1 MATIPSPGSS
11 NVWKSFQIQ
20 AGDARDEK
28 ICTNFTIHGYAGG
41 RWCGKAADPKP
52 AGGSPEPA
60 APAAPADVPEKRTE
74 LAKADGITIW
84 ASQPAEG
91 DLFKEITVQTKE
103 RSQTFSWSTSSN
115 PTYYPAV
122 KLGNFYTGNT
132 QEIAVILTKGYGTG
146 VLQQELHVLN
156 LADLSEIPV
165 ENPEDAV
172 AKKVKSKI
180 TKAAKTVRVEL
191 EAGGKPSR
199 KSTPNRPR
207 WYGMTKCPLATPSVM
222 RSKATGSRRCFRGR
236 SVPGRRSPLRP

>member
-1 MATIPSPGSS
+1 MRKYALILLFT
-11 NVWKSFQIQ
+11 VMLAV
-20 AGDARDEK
+20 AGR
-28 ICTNFTIHGYAGG
+28 
-41 RWCGKAADPKP
+41 GKAADPKP

-191 EAGGKPSR
+191 EAGENHQERVPQIVRG
-199 KSTPNRPR
+199 
-207 WYGMTKCPLATPSVM
+207 GME
-222 RSKATGSRRCFRGR
+222 
-236 SVPGRRSPLRP
+236 